1 MARNLELERALR
13 AVVGDDYVLTEPED
27 LLVYECD
34 AETLDTALPDIVV
47 LPASTEQVR
56 EIVLLAA
63 KHRVPITPRGAGT
76 GLSGG
81 ATTISGGISL
91 VLTRMTRILSI
102 DPADAIAVV
111 EVGATNLS
119 VSHAALP
126 YGLYFAPDPSSQ
138 VASTIGGNIAEN
150 AGGPHCLKYGMTTAH
165 VLGLKFVMPDG
176 SIVQLGG
183 KTKDFL
189 SLDLLGVV
197 VGSEGTLGIAT
208 EAVLRLIPRAQAVET
223 MLAYFETVEACGQA
237 VSDIVAEGII
247 PAAMEMI
254 DNLTLNAVEDYL
266 HMGLNREAAALLIVE
281 LDGPEIGIAVH
292 RKICEQVVNQ
302 NNSIGLTWATDDAHR
317 TRIWKARKVS
327 FGALGRI
334 RPNGYVLDG
343 VIPRSKLAQA
353 IKQIQEIGEKHRLI
367 VANVYHA
374 GDGNLHPCILYH
386 RDNHEEVNRVVAAGR
401 EILELCVELGG
412 TLSGEH
418 GIGVEKILEMSLVF
432 NEADMTAMHHLKNAF
447 DPNGLLNPSK
457 VLPTPKSCGES
468 GRPLS
473 RHQMMSATPP
483 C

>member
-1 MARNLELERALR
+1 MARNTELERRLKAI
-13 AVVGDDYVLTEPED
+13 VGQEYVLTEPED

-47 LPASTEQVR
+47 LPATTEQVR
-56 EIVLLAA
+56 DVVMVASEF
-63 KHRVPITPRGAGT
+63 KTPITPRGAGT

-81 ATTISGGISL
+81 ATTVSGGISL
-91 VLTRMTRILSI
+91 VLTRMTKILSI
-102 DPADAIAVV
+102 DAADAVAVV

-119 VSHAALP
+119 VSHAAAP
-126 YGLYFAPDPSSQ
+126 HGLYFAPDPSSQ
-138 VASTIGGNIAEN
+138 VASTIGGNVAEN

-165 VLGLKFVMPDG
+165 VLGLKMVMPDG

-183 KTKDFL
+183 KTRDLL

-197 VGSEGTLGIAT
+197 VGSEGTLGIVT
-208 EAVLRLIPRAQAVET
+208 EATLKLIPRAQAVET
-223 MLAYFETVEACGQA
+223 MLAYFPTVEDCGQA

-247 PAAMEMI
+247 PAAMEMV

-281 LDGPEIGIAVH
+281 LDGPEIGISVH
-292 RKICEQVVNQ
+292 RKIVERVVAQ
-302 NNSIGLTWATDDAHR
+302 NNSISLTWATDDNHR

-343 VIPRSKLAQA
+343 VIPRSKLAEA
-353 IKQIQEIGEKHRLI
+353 IKRIHAIGEKYKLI

-386 RDNHEEVNRVVAAGR
+386 RDDHEEVDRVISAGR
-401 EILELCVELGG
+401 EILQLCVDLGG

-418 GIGVEKILEMSLVF
+418 GIGVEKIMEMSLVF
-432 NEADMTAMHHLKNAF
+432 NEFDMKAMQWVKESF
-447 DPNGLLNPSK
+447 DPNLLSNPAK
-457 VLPTPKSCGES
+457 VLPTPRSCGES

-473 RHQMMSATPP
+473 RHQMMNPA

>member
-1 MARNLELERALR
+1 MVDLGELERKLKAL
-13 AVVGDDYVLTEPED
+13 VGEDNVLSAPED

-34 AETLDTALPDIVV
+34 AETLDTALPDVVV
-47 LPASTEQVR
+47 LPGSTEEVQAVMR
-56 EIVLLAA
+56 LAA
-63 KHRVPITPRGAGT
+63 EYGMPVTPRGAGT

-91 VLTRMTRILSI
+91 VLTRMSRILSI
-102 DPADAIAVV
+102 DPVDSIAVV

-165 VLGLKFVMPDG
+165 VLGLKMVLPDG
-176 SIVQLGG
+176 NIARLGG
-183 KTKDFL
+183 RTR
-189 SLDLLGVV
+189 SQIGLDLLGVV
-197 VGSEGTLGIAT
+197 VGSEGTLGVVT
-208 EAVLRLIPRAQAVET
+208 EAVLRLIPRAEAVET
-223 MLAYFETVEACGQA
+223 MLAYFPSVQACGQA

-254 DNLTLNAVEDYL
+254 DKLTLNAVEDYL
-266 HMGLNREAAALLIVE
+266 HMGLNRDAAALLIVE
-281 LDGPEIGIAVH
+281 LDGPEIGISVH
-292 RKICEQVVNQ
+292 RKIVERVVASNK
-302 NNSIGLTWATDDAHR
+302 SIGLVWASDDAHR
-317 TRIWKARKVS
+317 ARIWKARKTS

-343 VIPRSKLAQA
+343 VIPRSKLASA
-353 IKQIQEIGEKHRLI
+353 ITSIAEISEKYKLI

-386 RDNHEEVNRVVAAGR
+386 RDNAEEVGRVVSAGR
-401 EILELCVELGG
+401 EILELCVHLGG

-432 NEADMTAMHHLKNAF
+432 NEADLRAMSWLKDSF
-447 DPNGLLNPSK
+447 DPKRLTNPSK
-457 VLPTPKSCGES
+457 ILPTPKSCGES
-468 GRPLS
+468 GGRPLS
-473 RHQMMSATPP
+473 RHQILTS